1 MIEAD
6 ACSDRSLR
14 LGRIVPCIDACEAI
28 EAGVDASDSAALL
41 RIAYI
46 ARCSVEQSDR

>member
-6 ACSDRSLR
+6 ACSDRLLR
-14 LGRIVPCIDACEAI
+14 FGRILPYIDACEAI
-28 EAGVDASDSAALL
+28 EAGVGARDGAALL
-41 RIAYI
+41 RIAYS